1 MGSIPGLGRS
11 SGGGHGNPFQDPCLE
26 NPMNRGAWQTTV
38 YGLAKSWTWLKW
50 LSTCMQ
56 QQTHVHTIQRGTNF
70 CKTKPEIPG
79 ERIRHTWKSG
89 SPLNQPTVT
98 IMKESCSNWN
108 GSSSLPLIRSNL
120 WTESCSGKKWLTG
133 TIHPLQTEMRGRE
146 NYQKTRGWDN
156 SWKHV
161 HRKSHQRNHYYVV
174 LYS

>member
-38 YGLAKSWTWLKW
+38 YGVAKSWTWLKR

-70 CKTKPEIPG
+70 SKTKPEIPG
-79 ERIRHTWKSG
+79 ERIHHTWKSG
-89 SPLNQPTVT
+89 LPLDQPTVT

-108 GSSSLPLIRSNL
+108 GSSSLPLIGSNL
-120 WTESCSGKKWLTG
+120 WTESRSGKKLLTG
-133 TIHPLQTEMRGRE
+133 TTHPLQTEMRAGKLPE
-146 NYQKTRGWDN
+146 NKG
-156 SWKHV
+156 
-161 HRKSHQRNHYYVV
+161 
-174 LYS
+174 LG